1 MSLGL
6 RHIKIY
12 SVKWN
17 IVGNV
22 YYPAFT
28 NVLSVSRFYVFKHL
42 KKYFWTFYTWV
53 EVIEKPRK
61 EERDR
66 GKSRHC
72 QGILLTQSS
81 QFLTP
86 RCIWI

>member
-12 SVKWN
+12 SVRWN

-42 KKYFWTFYTWV
+42 KKNIFGRF
-53 EVIEKPRK
+53 IH
-61 EERDR
+61 
-66 GKSRHC
+66 G
-72 QGILLTQSS
+72 
-81 QFLTP
+81 
-86 RCIWI
+86 

>member
-42 KKYFWTFYTWV
+42 KKIFLDVLYMGRGN
-53 EVIEKPRK
+53 RK
-61 EERDR
+61 APKR
-66 GKSRHC
+66 GTR
-72 QGILLTQSS
+72 
-81 QFLTP
+81 
-86 RCIWI
+86 